1 MDRHYLARFF
11 PPSILPFKRN
21 TRSVYRER
29 EALKGFAGVTTRS
42 VIHALDHG
50 FVSHACSSPYH
61 VRGFREH
68 ERRGTIFTG
77 LLISFSHSSP
87 SLRAFALS
95 THGKNARPPPT
106 PSLSPLQPNNFKTA
120 RSAVAAS
127 YRVVRSRKGKG
138 RRSFARSATR
148 LITYRVLPSAPLGN
162 TKKKRARTHTDTC
175 IQTYFP
181 SLPFFFHR
189 APFVRPFLS
198 RFLIIRL
205 YYLSPPSVL
214 STSPFA
220 ALFQPRKDEMKSS
233 FVLDLRYAVNGR
245 ETERERETQRRI
257 SHRYG
262 AVRRE
267 VVVAGVDLIT
277 LRARAT

>member
-1 MDRHYLARFF
+1 MIDGWIVITSLAFSL
-11 PPSILPFKRN
+11 PPSFRLNGIHVAY
-21 TRSVYRER
+21 TERER

-205 YYLSPPSVL
+205 YYLSPPKCTL
-214 STSPFA
+214 HLPLRGAFSTEE
-220 ALFQPRKDEMKSS
+220 RRDEIE
-233 FVLDLRYAVNGR
+233 LRSRLTLRR
-245 ETERERETQRRI
+245 EWERDGERERK
-257 SHRYG
+257 G
-262 AVRRE
+262 
-267 VVVAGVDLIT
+267 D
-277 LRARAT
+277 ATTN